1 MHHVILVWFQYY
13 VMIFSSH
20 NIKDSIGTVSRDNKG
35 GNFCFQ
41 MAARQ
46 RRGQNEQVP
55 LPPPLAPTVQELM
68 AQQNE
73 ILWQLLQRQPH
84 P

>member
-1 MHHVILVWFQYY
+1 MQSCYSCLVSVLCYD
-13 VMIFSSH
+13 FSSH
-20 NIKDSIGTVSRDNKG
+20 NIKDYVGTMSRDNDG
-35 GNFCFQ
+35 QNFYFQ

-55 LPPPLAPTVQELM
+55 PPPPLAPMVQELM

-73 ILWQLLQRQPH
+73 ILRQLLQR
-84 P
+84 